1 MNKEQVT
8 GRIEEGSGKL
18 KEVAGKLVG
27 NKDLERKGTIQKNVG
42 KARAG
47 LGDLHEDVKKS
58 I

>member
-8 GRIEEGSGKL
+8 GRIDEGSGKV

-27 NKDLERKGTIQKNVG
+27 NKKLERKGSIQKNAG

-47 LGDLHEDVKKS
+47 LGDLREEIKKS